1 MALPPVN
8 VPVTRPQT
16 GQYWRPL
23 MPDNLLCPNGF
34 WRPFLTTLAVLGY
47 GALLG
52 LSLPYWYRL
61 GRRGR

>member
-1 MALPPVN
+1 
-8 VPVTRPQT
+8 
-16 GQYWRPL
+16 